1 MIDIA
6 LSNYNSQ
13 GIQKILEEQH
23 LELQVFLHSVSSGD
37 AHDVA
42 QELVGLILSE
52 HCNVNSGD
60 C

>member
-13 GIQKILEEQH
+13 GIQKILEEEQ
-23 LELQVFLHSVSSGD
+23 EYLQFFLHIDFRGGYYKPV
-37 AHDVA
+37 

-52 HCNVNSGD
+52 HFNIAQAE
-60 C
+60 